1 MDIFLSLRMELL
13 IFYLQTFQRVSLK
26 DESF

>member
-26 DESF
+26 DEGF